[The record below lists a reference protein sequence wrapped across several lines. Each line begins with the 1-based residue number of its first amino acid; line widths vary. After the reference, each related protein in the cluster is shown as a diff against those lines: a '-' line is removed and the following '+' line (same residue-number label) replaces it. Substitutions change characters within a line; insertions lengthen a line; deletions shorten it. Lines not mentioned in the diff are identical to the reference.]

1 MLPPEVAGGDFHD
14 NNRRNAF
21 SRMEPTTS
29 NPITPFLCFFDGAD
43 DIGRSNCAGA
53 TVQEQWCRSNGATM
67 SDNTTR
73 CGNGM
78 DGWNSEIMRIQE
90 VNEQFGVRF
99 VETKVWREGN
109 WSKYKRL

>member
-1 MLPPEVAGGDFHD
+1 MLPPDVAGGGFHD

-29 NPITPFLCFFDGAD
+29 NPITPLLCFFDGAD
-43 DIGRSNCAGA
+43 NIGRSNGTGA
-53 TVQEQWCRSNGATM
+53 MVQEQWCNNEQRHDTM
-67 SDNTTR
+67 R
-73 CGNGM
+73 KW
-78 DGWNSEIMRIQE
+78 DGSNSEIVCIQE